1 MPLQTGLRPTP
12 VDLVAAAALTLA
24 AQVEIWAPQLAPG
37 TGEVVGS
44 RPVLAATT
52 LPVTLALALRRPL
65 PLVAVIVAFGLLAL
79 QGALTTPVEG
89 LSTLVAML
97 VTAYSVSAYAPLPQ
111 ALAGGAAMLVGSSL
125 LSENMGDLGFAVI
138 VFGAAWVVGY
148 VVGRRTEEVQ
158 VLSGDVQELTR
169 RLEEAA
175 ALVAEAERRRASDPT
190 EASPDHLAV
199 LTTRE
204 LEVVREIARGLSNAE
219 IAASLVISEWTVKTH
234 VASVLR
240 KLGLR
245 DRAQVVVA
253 AYESGV
259 VRPAT
264 RPERESPGSAT

>member
-44 RPVLAATT
+44 APVLAATS

-65 PLVAVIVAFGLLAL
+65 PLVAVVLVFGLLAL

-89 LSTLVAML
+89 LSTLAVML
-97 VTAYSVSAYAPLPQ
+97 VTTYSLGAYAPLPQ
-111 ALAGGAAMLVGSSL
+111 ALAGGAVVLASSAFL
-125 LSENMGDLGFAVI
+125 GDDLDDLAFSVV
-138 VFGAAWVVGY
+138 VFGGAWAVGH
-148 VVGRRTEEVQ
+148 VVGRRTEQVL
-158 VLSGDVQELTR
+158 VLSGDVEDLSR

-175 ALVAEAERRRASDPT
+175 ALVADAERRRAADPT
-190 EASPDHLAV
+190 AASPEHLAG
-199 LTTRE
+199 LTARE

-219 IAASLVISEWTVKTH
+219 IAAELVISEWTVKTH

-253 AYESGV
+253 AYESGL
-259 VRPAT
+259 VRPHS
-264 RPERESPGSAT
+264 PEH